1 MSSLL
6 FLDVY
11 VCSVEARVID
21 VVGQG
26 RGAMAVTTIAA
37 SGICVE
43 VEVSFS
49 LNLCR
54 ARKDLAKIF
63 TTIIRNRKVSGKLQP
78 DMLQAFIDSKYRSLG
93 RSTTE
98 EECTGLLIAA
108 LFAGQHTSSITST
121 WTGAYLMRWALL
133 STTVFTVL

>member
-26 RGAMAVTTIAA
+26 RGAMAVTTKAA

-43 VEVSFS
+43 VASKLS
-49 LNLCR
+49 L
-54 ARKDLAKIF
+54 
-63 TTIIRNRKVSGKLQP
+63 
-78 DMLQAFIDSKYRSLG
+78 
-93 RSTTE
+93 
-98 EECTGLLIAA
+98 
-108 LFAGQHTSSITST
+108 
-121 WTGAYLMRWALL
+121 
-133 STTVFTVL
+133 

>member
-11 VCSVEARVID
+11 VCSVETRVID

-43 VEVSFS
+43 VASKLLFKPVQGSEGSCKNIYNHHKKPESFREV
-49 LNLCR
+49 
-54 ARKDLAKIF
+54 
-63 TTIIRNRKVSGKLQP
+63 TT
-78 DMLQAFIDSKYRSLG
+78 
-93 RSTTE
+93 
-98 EECTGLLIAA
+98 
-108 LFAGQHTSSITST
+108 
-121 WTGAYLMRWALL
+121 
-133 STTVFTVL
+133 